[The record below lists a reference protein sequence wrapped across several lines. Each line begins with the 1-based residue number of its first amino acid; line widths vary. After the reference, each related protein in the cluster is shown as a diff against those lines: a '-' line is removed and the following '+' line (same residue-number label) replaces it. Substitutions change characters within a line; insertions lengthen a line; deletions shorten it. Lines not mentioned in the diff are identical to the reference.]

1 MVTCVEHLEW
11 QVVKKIDHTR
21 EVINLISQK
30 TDRVILFYSGGKD
43 SIMLLNQVAPKFKEV
58 VLVFMYLVPNL
69 RHVDIYLKDAL
80 NRYPNVKLIQK
91 PHWILTYIRKS
102 GNYCI
107 ADPKVKLKKLKDL
120 DDEVREET
128 GIEYSIFGMKK
139 ADSLNRRLMLQ
150 GYNMEAINEK
160 TNRVYPLSLWTNKEV
175 LRFIRDNN
183 LPKPIAYNKKAS
195 SGVMLEKDC
204 FEYLKKNYPDDLEKI
219 YDAFPMSRVILFG
232 K

>member
-1 MVTCVEHLEW
+1 MD
-11 QVVKKIDHTR
+11 KKIHTKK
-21 EVINLISQK
+21 VINLISEK

-43 SIMLLNQVAPKFKEV
+43 SIMLLNLVAPHFKEV

-80 NRYPNVKLIQK
+80 TRYPNVTLIQK
-91 PHWILTYIRKS
+91 PHWILTYIHKS

-107 ADPKVKLKKLKDL
+107 ADPKVKLKKLKDI
-120 DDEVREET
+120 DDEVRSET
-128 GIEYSIFGMKK
+128 GIEYSMFGMKK

-150 GYNMEAINEK
+150 GYEQEAINEK
-160 TNRVYPLSLWTNKEV
+160 TNRIYPLSLWTNKEV

-183 LPKPIAYNKKAS
+183 LAKPIAYNKKAS

-204 FEYLKKNYPDDLEKI
+204 FEYLQKNYPDDLQKI
-219 YDAFPMSRVILFG
+219 YQSFPMSRVILFG